1 MTWYK
6 GIARFYDLQGVQ
18 VPKSSKI
25 YLIQEFARLK
35 FSAPNCWGFLP
46 CMSEIQK
53 KITLSIPTSHKWW
66 CKSMKRECL
75 QEHTITSDSA
85 REVALQLRAAM
96 KSDLAMGHLHLL
108 KMSTLILHDH
118 LQNMKCHSVGF
129 GCLTAT
135 QPKWK
140 RHISLLRPSLR
151 GDNSTNDAIH
161 SSQLESA
168 TCATARHSMV
178 LMEEIRSSSS
188 W

>member
-1 MTWYK
+1 MH
-6 GIARFYDLQGVQ
+6 
-18 VPKSSKI
+18 
-25 YLIQEFARLK
+25 
-35 FSAPNCWGFLP
+35 
-46 CMSEIQK
+46 

-85 REVALQLRAAM
+85 REVALQLRVVMSHATRPWRVTGQW
-96 KSDLAMGHLHLL
+96 GHLHLL
-108 KMSTLILHDH
+108 KTSTPILHDH
-118 LQNMKCHSVGF
+118 LQNAKCHSVGF

-168 TCATARHSMV
+168 HLCHRTARHGVGGNPKQPPGM
-178 LMEEIRSSSS
+178 LKKPCKLEG
-188 W
+188 